1 MMINSDIK
9 FKEILEKMRNTKVS
23 PNIVPKYQCEK
34 CKDTETILYL
44 KNGIEYGRDCECK
57 EVKMS
62 IRIMANS
69 GICEEDLKKTFNDFE
84 TFNEKK
90 LIEAKQSAAKYIKQ
104 FHEIKTARNN
114 SFLLCGLSGRG
125 KTTLG
130 IIIANN
136 LLNNLIGVRYMSY
149 RDEITRLK
157 QVVTDEINY
166 NDRINKLKTAKVLFI
181 DDLFKGKLTE
191 SDINIMYEIINYRYL
206 ERLPMIISTEMIPS
220 QLLDLDEAVGGRI
233 LEMCKGNAVI
243 FDNDTQNYR
252 LRDFKY

>member
-1 MMINSDIK
+1 MINSDIR
-9 FKEILEKMRNTKVS
+9 FDEILKKMKSTKVS
-23 PNIVPKYQCEK
+23 PNIEPKYQCEK

-90 LIEAKQSAAKYIKQ
+90 LIEAKQKAARYIKQ
-104 FHEIKTARNN
+104 FKEIRTERNN

-130 IIIANN
+130 MIIANN
-136 LLNNLIGVRYMSY
+136 LLSQLISVRYMSY
-149 RDEITRLK
+149 RDEIMRLK

-166 NDRINKLKTAKVLFI
+166 NDRINRLKNAKVLFI
-181 DDLFKGKLTE
+181 DDLFKGKITE

-206 ERLPMIISTEMIPS
+206 NRLPMIISTELIPS
-220 QLLDLDEAVGGRI
+220 KLLDIDEAVGGRI
-233 LEMCKGNAVI
+233 LEMCKGNAVV

-252 LRDFKY
+252 LRGFEI